1 LAAARSGDVTRE
13 RSATRALVFGLLSL
27 MFGVFA
33 PFAIWAG
40 AESLF
45 RIRTGPGNL
54 TGEGSALVGLVA
66 GTFGLISLLAGAVY
80 WFRAS

>member
-1 LAAARSGDVTRE
+1 M
-13 RSATRALVFGLLSL
+13 FGLLSL

-40 AESLF
+40 VESIY

-54 TGEGSALVGLVA
+54 TGERSALVGLVA
-66 GTFGLISLLAGAVY
+66 GTVSLIFLIGGATY
-80 WFRAS
+80 WFLAS

>member
-1 LAAARSGDVTRE
+1 MERE
-13 RSATRALVFGLLSL
+13 RSATRALVLGLLSL
-27 MFGVFA
+27 LFGILS

-40 AESLF
+40 VESIY

-66 GTFGLISLLAGAVY
+66 GFIAFIFTVAGIAY
-80 WFRAS
+80 WFLAS

>member
-1 LAAARSGDVTRE
+1 MTRD

-27 MFGVFA
+27 VFGVFA

-40 AESLF
+40 AESVY

-54 TGEGSALVGLVA
+54 TGERSAIVGLVA
-66 GTFGLISLLAGAVY
+66 GTVALISLIGGAAY
-80 WFRAS
+80 WFWAS